1 MNIAL
6 AQLNFHIGNFEGNT
20 AAIRKAIR
28 RARDEGADLVVFP
41 ELAVS
46 GYPPLDFLEFADF
59 IARCRAAVE
68 SIAAE
73 CTGIAAIVGA
83 PSLNPEIKGK
93 DLFNTAYFL
102 ADGRIADV
110 VHKALLPTY
119 DVFDEYRYF
128 EPNAKSSCIV
138 CNGHRVALTICEDLW
153 NEEDDPLY
161 GFSPM
166 DTLAREKPAL
176 IVNIA
181 ASPFDYGHAEKRKA
195 ILRRNALKYG
205 LPIVYVNHVGA
216 QTEMLFDGGS
226 LVLDAGG
233 EVVHELAYFTEDFRL
248 VGMHPAGDTVKPAA
262 GAPVPAPMP
271 REERMGRALVM
282 GIRDYFRKMR
292 FGQAVLG
299 LSGGIDSAV
308 TLALAVEALGAANV
322 HPVLMP
328 SAYSSAASVSD
339 AEAMCR
345 TSGIAFETVPIHG
358 LVDAFGAVT
367 APLFGDWPAD
377 ITEQN
382 IQARIRAVVLMALA
396 NKHGY
401 ILLNTSNKSELAV
414 GYGTLYGDLA
424 GGLSVLGDVYKT
436 DVYRLAAWI
445 NRERT
450 VIPEAIVRKEPSA
463 ELLPGQKDT
472 DDLPPYDLLDAILL
486 RYIEGRNGPDDIVR
500 QGFDTS
506 VVRDILRRVNTSEYK
521 RFQTPPI
528 LRVSPKAFGLGRR
541 MPIVARYLS

>member
-1 MNIAL
+1 
-6 AQLNFHIGNFEGNT
+6 
-20 AAIRKAIR
+20 
-28 RARDEGADLVVFP
+28 
-41 ELAVS
+41 
-46 GYPPLDFLEFADF
+46 
-59 IARCRAAVE
+59 
-68 SIAAE
+68 
-73 CTGIAAIVGA
+73 
-83 PSLNPEIKGK
+83 
-93 DLFNTAYFL
+93 
-102 ADGRIADV
+102 
-110 VHKALLPTY
+110 
-119 DVFDEYRYF
+119 
-128 EPNAKSSCIV
+128 
-138 CNGHRVALTICEDLW
+138 
-153 NEEDDPLY
+153 
-161 GFSPM
+161 
-166 DTLAREKPAL
+166 
-176 IVNIA
+176 
-181 ASPFDYGHAEKRKA
+181 
-195 ILRRNALKYG
+195 
-205 LPIVYVNHVGA
+205 
-216 QTEMLFDGGS
+216 
-226 LVLDAGG
+226 
-233 EVVHELAYFTEDFRL
+233 VVHELDYFTEDFRRVDL
-248 VGMHPAGDTVKPAA
+248 RPAGDALQPATGDA
-262 GAPVPAPMP
+262 VPAPMP
-271 REERMGRALVM
+271 REERMARALVM

-308 TLALAVEALGAANV
+308 TMALAAEALGIANV

-328 SAYSSAASVSD
+328 SAYSSPGSVSD

-345 TSGIAFETVPIHG
+345 ASGIPFETVPIHG

-367 APLFGDWPAD
+367 VPLFGDRPSGV
-377 ITEQN
+377 TEQN

-445 NRERT
+445 NRNRA
-450 VIPEAIVRKEPSA
+450 VIPEAIVSKEPSA

-472 DDLPPYDLLDAILL
+472 DDLPSYDLLDAILL